1 VGRLSQTRHRLSSP
15 HRLYQGSIDLI
26 IRRLAN
32 AVLDKE
38 ALRSAENDNTSETAI
53 EVMQKP

>member
-1 VGRLSQTRHRLSSP
+1 
-15 HRLYQGSIDLI
+15 LYQGSIDLI

-32 AVLDKE
+32 AVLVKE
-38 ALRSAENDNTSETAI
+38 ALRSAENDNTSETAV